1 MNPLPLVPT
10 PAAKVSAMLA
20 FTTGL
25 QDLDQALALYDLI
38 DKMGAKADKESIGK
52 AINKHRGV
60 RCWKEIEHLDCDEW
74 WNEVKMAALSTTEA
88 HAYFEQKADQGSR
101 LEHTIDRATMAPPP
115 PVNRTAEQLKACYAK
130 AYGNLRVTS
139 LTLEQRLET
148 CGYWYTITTDD
159 SMAHTAFATE
169 RGLLRWLDERG
180 LSLTK
185 PLPPRGAPSSQ
196 MIHGQYTQSDTFDL
210 EDFEQLLKEGH
221 PKIKVLD
228 NGEYTLGVV
237 TTDARGGKTVHH
249 LNCNIRLRP
258 KYNHA
263 QTRNELDGDAFTP
276 IDVHEAG
283 EIDSDD
289 VHPESRP

>member
-1 MNPLPLVPT
+1 
-10 PAAKVSAMLA
+10 
-20 FTTGL
+20 
-25 QDLDQALALYDLI
+25 
-38 DKMGAKADKESIGK
+38 
-52 AINKHRGV
+52 
-60 RCWKEIEHLDCDEW
+60 
-74 WNEVKMAALSTTEA
+74 
-88 HAYFEQKADQGSR
+88 
-101 LEHTIDRATMAPPP
+101 
-115 PVNRTAEQLKACYAK
+115 LKACYAK

-289 VHPESRP
+289 VHPESRPRMAG